1 MTYAEIIEEL
11 IRSACWSAIKE
22 EYCPEIQEALL
33 SEFPLWCRLNAA
45 IVEVEVTAED
55 PKVRAEAERLWAEY
69 VNWQMAE
76 HEAEEAEQDAKTAK
90 QDAEAAEELLKYL
103 TETGF
108 PTLGDALAFYAGNAA
123 PPRCEGM
130 IDLDKPKKRKP

>member
-1 MTYAEIIEEL
+1 MSKAKTYAEIIEES
-11 IRSACWSAIKE
+11 IRSACRSTIKE

-69 VNWQMAE
+69 VKWQMAE
-76 HEAEEAEQDAKTAK
+76 HEAEDAE
-90 QDAEAAEELLKYL
+90 QDAEAAEKLLKYL

-130 IDLDKPKKRKP
+130 IDLDARPRPKKR